1 MKTKEIEK
9 LSEVI
14 IDNRPKIRIKLD
26 YKTTITVRSMDSY
39 KIWKDKYPE
48 AILIE
53 QLKEQQLTHW

>member
-53 QLKEQQLTHW
+53 QLK